1 VQLRTISVKLKN
13 PVISGAVRVKVGND
27 RTLFDDF
34 GLPLGNIQQD
44 VAGVLRLLSS
54 ERGVELQLSCFPK
67 TSSFPLR
74 SVSRGH
80 DATHAAESLSVIIYG
95 PMTVY
100 DEIGEFLQDVGMYLQ
115 DPQDCDRKVR
125 YRNPHRLSGLDED
138 APMTSELRKL
148 QPQEKSAEELLQSPI
163 DVFSDFETLTL
174 LSETISPDCLATEL
188 YR

>member
-1 VQLRTISVKLKN
+1 VQLRNISVKLKT
-13 PVISGAVRVKVGND
+13 PVISAPVRVKLGND
-27 RTLFDDF
+27 RTLFDDS
-34 GLPLGNIQQD
+34 GLPLGNIQQE

-54 ERGVELQLSCFPK
+54 EHGVELKLSCFPR

-74 SVSRGH
+74 SVSHGH
-80 DATHAAESLSVIIYG
+80 DVASAAESLSVIIYG

-100 DEIGEFLQDVGMYLQ
+100 DEIGEFLQEIGMYLQ
-115 DPQDCDRKVR
+115 DPQGCDRDVR

-148 QPQEKSAEELLQSPI
+148 QPQEKRAEELFQSPI
-163 DVFSDFETLTL
+163 DVFSDFETHTL